1 MHLINF
7 EPGYF
12 CKKAGVAQA
21 EISSGVI
28 FYILKNCFKYL

>member
-12 CKKAGVAQA
+12 CKKAGVTPA

-28 FYILKNCFKYL
+28 FLFFKKLP